1 MTKAITISLLIM
13 LITVNTWGDENSYL
27 EGISILGNKKVAYLS
42 IEGKKIA
49 VSEGEE
55 IVVSEDVALGKWWVV
70 RIEQGSILLKTKVGI
85 TKELRLDNRLPEVEE
100 KLVSPL
106 PTPDTEQFSDS
117 EILDTEMTEPP
128 LIDEV
133 ETTEPPLIDEVETM
147 ELPLIEETET
157 PPSTDNTEISTK
169 DSASHQVVRTPFG
182 TFTVKNNVPPTPDK
196 LPPIA
201 EDEIPP
207 GHHLVQTPFGYFIV
221 KDKEDK

>member
-1 MTKAITISLLIM
+1 MTKAITISLLTM

-27 EGISILGNKKVAYLS
+27 EGISILGNKKIAYLS

-100 KLVSPL
+100 KLVNPL
-106 PTPDTEQFSDS
+106 PTPDMEQFSDS
-117 EILDTEMTEPP
+117 ETLDTEMTEPP

-133 ETTEPPLIDEVETM
+133 ETTEPPLIDETRQP
-147 ELPLIEETET
+147 PLTDETET
-157 PPSTDNTEISTK
+157 SKKDETDYR
-169 DSASHQVVRTPFG
+169 VVRTPFG
-182 TFTVKNNVPPTPDK
+182 TFTVKNNVPPPDK

>member
-1 MTKAITISLLIM
+1 MAKAITISLLTM

-55 IVVSEDVALGKWWVV
+55 IVVSSDVTLGKWWVV

-117 EILDTEMTEPP
+117 ETLDTETTQP
-128 LIDEV
+128 LSIDET
-133 ETTEPPLIDEVETM
+133 ETTEPPLIDE
-147 ELPLIEETET
+147 TET
-157 PPSTDNTEISTK
+157 TQPPLTDETEISKK
-169 DSASHQVVRTPFG
+169 DETDYRVVRTPFC
-182 TFTVKNNVPPTPDK
+182 TFTVKNNVPPPIPDK

-221 KDKEDK
+221 KDQENK